1 MPTKKRATAS
11 AADTGSRTVETRP
24 PPSVIDPA
32 DSSPGCV
39 VFFAEPGDGPLMG
52 SDAYSGRRSR
62 RKNANHEKHH
72 EKGKREMTSPV
83 TFINVID
90 VDPSKQQE
98 VISILNEGTERVI
111 SKRPGFISVTL
122 LASDD
127 KSRIVN
133 IARWRSADD
142 VRATQAD
149 PAAAEYARRTA
160 AIATPGTGIYTVV
173 SEFDD

>member
-1 MPTKKRATAS
+1 
-11 AADTGSRTVETRP
+11 
-24 PPSVIDPA
+24 
-32 DSSPGCV
+32 
-39 VFFAEPGDGPLMG
+39 
-52 SDAYSGRRSR
+52 
-62 RKNANHEKHH
+62 
-72 EKGKREMTSPV
+72 MTSPV

-149 PAAAEYARRTA
+149 PAAAEYPRRTA